1 MLKAFGKAAKGA
13 GTPEPNRTV
22 GPKGPQAVSG
32 KTLVKANTESGGA
45 NKLGYGQAKPSG
57 SHK

>member
-22 GPKGPQAVSG
+22 GPKGPQAVTG
-32 KTLVKANTESGGA
+32 KTLDKSGSACGGA
-45 NKLGYGQAKPSG
+45 NKLGYAQTKPTA